1 MQAVMMM
8 IRRWCDIDIQNLFVT
23 HENKWSGIL
32 DAIGLDINNAWLQFR
47 FDYSDALTIYDDIQI
62 SVMWEIIYDINHL
75 KYNKFI
81 AAASAEYE
89 PIENYNMIEVGQDI
103 RTPNL
108 TNQMTLNTTVAMTDT
123 RSTQVYSHAENTSQI
138 NQTRTNTDT
147 PSNYTTTSTHKVNPY
162 DNPGF
167 VNAEEDVSVQTGSRT
182 NTETYSGNPDTSSTS
197 GNSSTTNS
205 GGTSTTNT
213 GTNTSTET
221 GTEKN
226 DHKLTRRGNI
236 GVTTSQQMLESE
248 LALAEKMTLFRIIEQ
263 DIASKLFL
271 QVW

>member
-8 IRRWCDIDIQNLFVT
+8 IRQWHDVDVPNIFIT
-23 HENKWSGIL
+23 YL
-32 DAIGLDINNAWLQFR
+32 DDWTPIFSAIGMDINVAWLMFSR
-47 FDYSDALTIYDDIQI
+47 DYDNAYTIYDDD
-62 SVMWEIIYDINHL
+62 MIYSIWREVYQANYL
-75 KYNKFI
+75 KYQKFI

-89 PIENYNMIEVGQDI
+89 PIENYNMIEIGQDI

-108 TNQMTLNTTVAMTDT
+108 TNQLTLNTTAAMTDT

-138 NQTRTNTDT
+138 NQTRTNTDS
-147 PSNYTTTSTHKVNPY
+147 PNDYTTTSTHKVSPY
-162 DNPGF
+162 DNPNF

-182 NTETYSGNPDTSSTS
+182 NTETYSGNPDTSTTS

-205 GGTSTTNT
+205 GGTSTKNT

-221 GTEKN
+221 GTEKT
-226 DHKLTRRGNI
+226 DHRLTRRGNI
-236 GVTTSQQMLESE
+236 GVTTSQQMLEAE
-248 LALAEKMTLFRIIEQ
+248 LALAEKMNLFRIIEQ
-263 DIASKLFL
+263 DIAAKLFL

>member
-1 MQAVMMM
+1 MM
-8 IRRWCDIDIQNLFVT
+8 IRQWHDVDIPNVFITYRDDWNPIFEALGMN
-23 HENKWSGIL
+23 
-32 DAIGLDINNAWLQFR
+32 INTAWLMFSR
-47 FDYSDALTIYDDIQI
+47 DYDSAYTIYDDD
-62 SVMWEIIYDINHL
+62 SIYHIWQEVYQANYL
-75 KYNKFI
+75 KYQKFI
-81 AAASAEYE
+81 AAANAEYE

-108 TNQMTLNTTVAMTDT
+108 TNRMTLNTTAAMTDT
-123 RSTQVYSHAENTSQI
+123 RSTQVYSHAENASQI
-138 NQTRTNTDT
+138 NQTRTNTDN
-147 PSNYTTTSTHKVNPY
+147 PNDYTTTSTHKVNPY

-182 NTETYSGNPDTSSTS
+182 TEESYTGEPDTSTTD
-197 GNSSTTNS
+197 GNSTTTNS

-226 DHKLTRRGNI
+226 DHHLTRRGNI

-248 LALAEKMTLFRIIEQ
+248 LALAEKMNLFRIIEQ

>member
-8 IRRWCDIDIQNLFVT
+8 IRQWHDVDVPNIFITYRDDW
-23 HENKWSGIL
+23 HPIL
-32 DAIGLDINNAWLQFR
+32 EALGMDINVAWLMFSR
-47 FDYSDALTIYDDIQI
+47 DYDNAYTIYDDY
-62 SVMWEIIYDINHL
+62 MIYSIWQEVYQANYL
-75 KYNKFI
+75 KYQKFI

-108 TNQMTLNTTVAMTDT
+108 TNQMTLNTTAAMTDT

-182 NTETYSGNPDTSSTS
+182 NTETYSGNPDTSTTS
-197 GNSSTTNS
+197 GNSSTTNT

-248 LALAEKMTLFRIIEQ
+248 LALAEKMNLFRIIEQ

>member
-8 IRRWCDIDIQNLFVT
+8 IRQWHDVDVPNIFIAYHDDWMPIFSAIGMDIDVA
-23 HENKWSGIL
+23 WSM
-32 DAIGLDINNAWLQFR
+32 FSR
-47 FDYSDALTIYDDIQI
+47 DYSHAYTTYDDD
-62 SVMWEIIYDINHL
+62 IIYHVFQDVYYSNYI
-75 KYNKFI
+75 KYQKFI

-108 TNQMTLNTTVAMTDT
+108 TNQMTLNTTAAMTDT

-182 NTETYSGNPDTSSTS
+182 NTETYSGNPDTSTTS

-226 DHKLTRRGNI
+226 DHNLTRRGNI
-236 GVTTSQQMLESE
+236 GVTTSQQMLEAE
-248 LALAEKMTLFRIIEQ
+248 LALAEKMNLFRIIEQ
-263 DIASKLFL
+263 DIAAKLFL

>member
-1 MQAVMMM
+1 MM
-8 IRRWCDIDIQNLFVT
+8 IRQWHDVDVPNIFITYRDDWRP
-23 HENKWSGIL
+23 IL
-32 DAIGLDINNAWLQFR
+32 EALGMDINVAWLMFSR
-47 FDYSDALTIYDDIQI
+47 DYDNAYTIYDDD
-62 SVMWEIIYDINHL
+62 MIYSIWREVYQANYL
-75 KYNKFI
+75 KYQKFI
-81 AAASAEYE
+81 AAAIAEYE

-108 TNQMTLNTTVAMTDT
+108 TNQMTLNTTAAMTDT

-182 NTETYSGNPDTSSTS
+182 NTETYSGNPDTSTTS

-213 GTNTSTET
+213 GTNTSTAT

-226 DHKLTRRGNI
+226 DHHLTRRGNI

-248 LALAEKMTLFRIIEQ
+248 LALAEKMNLFRIIEQ